1 MIKTFQTIAV
11 FAIASV
17 LAHASPV
24 LRNESGEQ
32 KAILVTGATSGIGR
46 NLAEK
51 LAAAGHFVYAGARKE
66 KDMAELS
73 AIENIQAVRL
83 DVTSQEQVDAAVA
96 QIRTEG
102 RGLYALVNNAG
113 VASTAPI
120 HQVEDSDLSFVFG
133 VNVAGVVRVTRA
145 FAPMIIE
152 SQGRIAT
159 TGSVAGIGTRPGM
172 GVYSMSKHA
181 IEAFSDALAADL
193 ASSGVSVSV
202 IEPGAYKTQIR
213 RSAVARIMEKLKAA
227 GVALDE
233 QMKNTSAELVASEQS
248 MQEPDAVSEAFIH
261 ALFSD
266 SPNRRYMVVPSEDS
280 ARSTI
285 SAQMNELVQLNEW
298 HDYRY
303 DRAQLIE
310 MLDQALSR

>member
-1 MIKTFQTIAV
+1 
-11 FAIASV
+11 
-17 LAHASPV
+17 
-24 LRNESGEQ
+24 
-32 KAILVTGATSGIGR
+32 
-46 NLAEK
+46 
-51 LAAAGHFVYAGARKE
+51 
-66 KDMAELS
+66 
-73 AIENIQAVRL
+73 
-83 DVTSQEQVDAAVA
+83 
-96 QIRTEG
+96 
-102 RGLYALVNNAG
+102 
-113 VASTAPI
+113 
-120 HQVEDSDLSFVFG
+120 
-133 VNVAGVVRVTRA
+133 
-145 FAPMIIE
+145 
-152 SQGRIAT
+152 
-159 TGSVAGIGTRPGM
+159 
-172 GVYSMSKHA
+172 
-181 IEAFSDALAADL
+181 
-193 ASSGVSVSV
+193 
-202 IEPGAYKTQIR
+202 
-213 RSAVARIMEKLKAA
+213 MEKLKAA